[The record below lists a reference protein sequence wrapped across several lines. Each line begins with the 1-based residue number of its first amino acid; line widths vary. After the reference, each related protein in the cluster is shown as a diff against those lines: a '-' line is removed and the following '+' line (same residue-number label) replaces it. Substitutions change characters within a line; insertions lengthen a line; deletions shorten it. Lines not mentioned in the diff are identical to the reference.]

1 MNPGFENYFLVLI
14 GAIILAFIVLVV
26 AMANG
31 RQAGWSLVLKYLRKR
46 RIAWVSLIAV
56 MLCTTMVLVVISI
69 MGGWLRMFRESFHG
83 LGGDL
88 IVDSRSLTGFA
99 HYDEIIEK
107 IEALPEIAAAAP
119 TIQTFGLMKINNGR
133 PGAVQVMGYPMDR
146 ITKVNDFR
154 KSLYRQYQQ
163 PVEEEKKK
171 PEEVA
176 KPTFDL
182 VPGVPYEELRP
193 KAKNVKNWPG
203 MIVGA
208 GVVGIGKD
216 KHGVVTGRDGL
227 LEASVRLEVLGIK
240 EDMTSLQGATPTPN
254 FYWIVDDSRTQLW
267 QFDAKTVYVPF
278 DVLQKDLGM
287 QRRELENPDTKEK
300 IVEPARTSSINIKVK
315 PGVDLLAA
323 KEKVTKIV
331 AEYYPIVLQPDGPIG
346 VETWEESNAT
356 WIGAVEKEKGLV
368 TFLFGMI
375 SIVAIFL
382 IFCIF
387 YMIVVEKTKDI
398 GIIKSVGSTS
408 TGVAGIFLGYGLAI
422 GIVGSMMGLLI
433 GYLIVTYINEIHT
446 WIGHVTEKLFGTPFY
461 MWNPEVY
468 AFDTI
473 PNTMN
478 PHEVFWIV
486 LIAIASSVLGALV
499 PAIRAA
505 RMNPV
510 EALRWE

>member
-1 MNPGFENYFLVLI
+1 MPLYLQVTVVAGLIAVLVL
-14 GAIILAFIVLVV
+14 AFALFR
-26 AMANG
+26 G
-31 RQAGWSLVLKYLRKR
+31 RQASWSLVLKYLRKR

-69 MGGWLRMFRESFHG
+69 MGGWLRMFKESFHG

-88 IVDSRSLTGFA
+88 IVDSRSLSGFA
-99 HYDEIIEK
+99 HYDEIIAK
-107 IEALPEIAAAAP
+107 IESLPEIEAAAP

-133 PGAVQVMGYPMDR
+133 PSAVQVMGYPMDR
-146 ITKVNDFR
+146 IVKVNNFR
-154 KSLYRQYQQ
+154 ESLHRQWQK
-163 PVEEEKKK
+163 PLEEGKK
-171 PEEVA
+171 PAEIPPPSFALAPEVDYDEVA
-176 KPTFDL
+176 QI
-182 VPGVPYEELRP
+182 RMP
-193 KAKNVKNWPG
+193 KAKNYKNWPG

-216 KHGVVTGRDGL
+216 KEGNVTRPEGL
-227 LEASVRLEVLGIK
+227 LEASVRLEVLGIR
-240 EDMTSLQGATPTPN
+240 EDTTSLQGATPTPN

-278 DVLQKDLGM
+278 DVLQRDLGM
-287 QRRELENPDTKEK
+287 HRRELENPDTKEK
-300 IVEPARTSSINIKVK
+300 IVEHARTSDINIKVK

-323 KEKVTKIV
+323 KEKVIQIV
-331 AEYYPIVLQPDGPIG
+331 AEWYPVVLEPDGPIA

-422 GIVGSMMGLLI
+422 GIVGSLMGLAL
-433 GYLIVTYINEIHT
+433 GYLIVRYINEIHT
-446 WIGHVTEKLFGTPFY
+446 WLGKVTGLVI
-461 MWNPEVY
+461 WNPEVY

-478 PHEVFWIV
+478 PNEAFWIMIVAV
-486 LIAIASSVLGALV
+486 LSSVLGALV
-499 PAIRAA
+499 PAIFAA
-505 RMNPV
+505 QMNPV

>member
-1 MNPGFENYFLVLI
+1 MPNFLIKTTII
-14 GAIILAFIVLVV
+14 GTGLAIIVLLV
-26 AMANG
+26 ALFNG

-69 MGGWLRMFRESFHG
+69 MGGWLRMFKESFHG

-99 HYDEIIEK
+99 HYDEMIEK
-107 IEALPEIAAAAP
+107 IEALPEIEAAAP

-133 PGAVQVMGYPMDR
+133 PSAVQVMGYPMER
-146 ITKVNDFR
+146 ITRVNDFR

-163 PVEEEKKK
+163 PVDEQGKK
-171 PEEVA
+171 PQEV
-176 KPTFDL
+176 PPPSFEL
-182 VPGVPYEELRP
+182 VPEIPYEELRP
-193 KAKNVKNWPG
+193 RAKNVRNWPG

-216 KHGVVTGRDGL
+216 KTGKVVGREGL

-300 IVEPARTSSINIKVK
+300 IVEPARTSDINIKVK
-315 PGVDLLAA
+315 PGVDLLVA

-331 AEYYPIVLQPDGPIG
+331 AEYYPIVLEPDSPIV

-422 GIVGSMMGLLI
+422 GIVGSLCGLVA
-433 GYLIVTYINEIHT
+433 GYLIVTYINEIHA
-446 WIGHVTEKLFGTPFY
+446 WIGRVTEALFGEPFY

-468 AFDTI
+468 AFDKI

-486 LIAIASSVLGALV
+486 VIAIASSVIGALV

>member
-1 MNPGFENYFLVLI
+1 VDDKD
-14 GAIILAFIVLVV
+14 V
-26 AMANG
+26 A
-31 RQAGWSLVLKYLRKR
+31 
-46 RIAWVSLIAV
+46 
-56 MLCTTMVLVVISI
+56 
-69 MGGWLRMFRESFHG
+69 
-83 LGGDL
+83 D
-88 IVDSRSLTGFA
+88 
-99 HYDEIIEK
+99 YD
-107 IEALPEIAAAAP
+107 A
-119 TIQTFGLMKINNGR
+119 
-133 PGAVQVMGYPMDR
+133 
-146 ITKVNDFR
+146 
-154 KSLYRQYQQ
+154 
-163 PVEEEKKK
+163 
-171 PEEVA
+171 VA
-176 KPTFDL
+176 KF
-182 VPGVPYEELRP
+182 RMP
-193 KAKNVKNWPG
+193 KAKNYKQWPG

-216 KHGVVTGRDGL
+216 KTGKVVGREGL

-287 QRRELENPDTKEK
+287 QRRELEDPETKKPVIE
-300 IVEPARTSSINIKVK
+300 EARTSDINIKVK
-315 PGVDLLAA
+315 PGVDLQLA
-323 KEKVTKIV
+323 KEKVQSIV
-331 AEYYPIVLQPDGPIG
+331 ADYYPAVLEPDGPIG

-422 GIVGSMMGLLI
+422 GIVGAFAGLGL
-433 GYLIVTYINEIHT
+433 GWFIVHYINEIHT
-446 WIGHVTEKLFGTPFY
+446 FMGRYLGIVI
-461 MWNPEVY
+461 WNPEVY

-478 PHEVFWIV
+478 PHEAFWILV
-486 LIAIASSVLGALV
+486 VAIASSVLGALV

>member
-1 MNPGFENYFLVLI
+1 MSGLIFNIAFYGGILGVVVL
-14 GAIILAFIVLVV
+14 ALALFQ
-26 AMANG
+26 G
-31 RQAGWSLVLKYLRKR
+31 RQASWSLVLKYLRKR

-69 MGGWLRMFRESFHG
+69 MGGWLRMFKESFHG

-88 IVDSRSLTGFA
+88 IVESRSLTGFA
-99 HYDEIIEK
+99 HYDEIIDK
-107 IEALPEIAAAAP
+107 IEALPEIEAAAP

-133 PGAVQVMGYPMDR
+133 PGAVQVMGYPMER
-146 ITKVNDFR
+146 ITRVNDFR
-154 KSLYRQYQQ
+154 KSLYRQWQQ
-163 PVEEEKKK
+163 PVDEEGKDPKTV
-171 PEEVA
+171 P
-176 KPTFDL
+176 PPSFDL
-182 VPGVPYEELRP
+182 VPGIPYEELRP
-193 KAKNVKNWPG
+193 KAKNVRNWPG

-216 KHGVVTGRDGL
+216 KTGKVTGRDGL

-287 QRRELENPDTKEK
+287 HRRELENPDTKEK
-300 IVEPARTSSINIKVK
+300 IIEPARTSAINIKAR
-315 PGVDLLAA
+315 PGVDLQVA
-323 KEKVTKIV
+323 KEKVIDVV
-331 AEYYPIVLQPDGPIG
+331 AEYYPIVRQPDGPIG
-346 VETWEESNAT
+346 VETWEESNST

-422 GIVGSMMGLLI
+422 GIVGSLAGLLL
-433 GYLIVTYINEIHT
+433 GYLIVTYINEIHS
-446 WIGHVTEKLFGTPFY
+446 WIGTVTEKMFGEPFY

-468 AFDTI
+468 AFDKI

-486 LIAIASSVLGALV
+486 VIAIASSVVGALV

>member
-1 MNPGFENYFLVLI
+1 MNGLI
-14 GAIILAFIVLVV
+14 LPITLAFGVV
-26 AMANG
+26 AAIALLVALLRG
-31 RQAGWSLVLKYLRKR
+31 RQASWSLVVKYLRKR

-56 MLCTTMVLVVISI
+56 MLCTAMVLVVISI
-69 MGGWLRMFRESFHG
+69 MGGWLRMFKESFHG

-88 IVDSRSLTGFA
+88 VVTSHSLSGFA
-99 HYDEIIEK
+99 HYEEIIRRV
-107 IEALPEIAAAAP
+107 EALPEIEAAAP

-133 PGAVQVMGYPMDR
+133 PGAVQVMGYDMDR
-146 ITKVNDFR
+146 ITRVNDFR
-154 KSLYRQYQQ
+154 KSLYRQYVK
-163 PVEEEKKK
+163 PVEEEKKD
-171 PEEVA
+171 PA
-176 KPTFDL
+176 KIPPPSFKLIED
-182 VPGVPYEELRP
+182 PDEADYDAIAKFRMP

-216 KHGVVTGRDGL
+216 KTGKVTGRDGL
-227 LEASVRLEVLGIK
+227 LDASVRLEVLGIK

-287 QRRELENPDTKEK
+287 QQRELENPDTKEK
-300 IVEPARTSSINIKVK
+300 VIEPARTSDINIKVK
-315 PGVDLLAA
+315 PGVDLLKA
-323 KEKVTKIV
+323 KEKVVAIV
-331 AEYYPIVLQPDGPIG
+331 ADYYPQVLEPDSSIG

-387 YMIVVEKTKDI
+387 YMIVVEKTRDI

-408 TGVAGIFLGYGLAI
+408 AGVAGIFLGYGFAI
-422 GIVGSMMGLLI
+422 GVVGAASGLALGWFIVH
-433 GYLIVTYINEIHT
+433 YINEIHT
-446 WIGHVTEKLFGTPFY
+446 FMGQHLGIII
-461 MWNPEVY
+461 WNPEVY

-478 PHEVFWIV
+478 PNEVAVILV
-486 LIAIASSVLGALV
+486 VAVIASVLGALV
-499 PAIRAA
+499 PAVRAA
-505 RMNPV
+505 GMHPID
-510 EALRWE
+510 ALRWE

>member
-1 MNPGFENYFLVLI
+1 MPDFLLKTTII
-14 GAIILAFIVLVV
+14 GTGIAIIVLLV
-26 AMANG
+26 ALFNG

-69 MGGWLRMFRESFHG
+69 MGGWLRMFKESFHG

-88 IVDSRSLTGFA
+88 IVESRSLTGFA
-99 HYDEIIEK
+99 HYDEIIEQ
-107 IEALPEIAAAAP
+107 IEALPEIEAAAP
-119 TIQTFGLMKINNGR
+119 TIQTFGLLKINNGR
-133 PGAVQVMGYPMDR
+133 PGAVQVMGYPMER
-146 ITKVNDFR
+146 ITRVNDFR
-154 KSLYRQYQQ
+154 KSLYRQWQK
-163 PVEEEKKK
+163 PVDEETKD
-171 PEEVA
+171 PATV
-176 KPTFDL
+176 PPPSFDL
-182 VPGVPYEELRP
+182 VSGIPYEELRP

-216 KHGVVTGRDGL
+216 KTGKVTGRDGL
-227 LEASVRLEVLGIK
+227 LEASVRLEVLGIR

-287 QRRELENPDTKEK
+287 HRRELENPDTKEK
-300 IVEPARTSSINIKVK
+300 IVEPARTSAINIKVTS
-315 PGVDLLAA
+315 GTDLQTA
-323 KEKVTKIV
+323 KEKVIKIV
-331 AEYYPIVLQPDGPIG
+331 ADYYPIVLEPDGPIA

-422 GIVGSMMGLLI
+422 GIVGSLAGLLS

-446 WIGHVTEKLFGTPFY
+446 WLGTVTEKLFGEPFY

-468 AFDTI
+468 AFDKI

-486 LIAIASSVLGALV
+486 IIAIASSVVGALV